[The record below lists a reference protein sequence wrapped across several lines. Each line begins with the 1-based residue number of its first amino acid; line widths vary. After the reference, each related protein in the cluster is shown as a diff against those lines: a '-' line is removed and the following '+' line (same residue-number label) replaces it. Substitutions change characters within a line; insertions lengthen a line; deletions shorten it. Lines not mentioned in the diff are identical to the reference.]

1 LKKLRSIIQKVSKYV
16 CRRKRRKFVCSF
28 ATSFT
33 LGTKLSPN
41 TLGRAYPSQKLCQ
54 MILEYVEAKVYK
66 IS

>member
-1 LKKLRSIIQKVSKYV
+1 M
-16 CRRKRRKFVCSF
+16 FVVGNVGQFVFSF
-28 ATSFT
+28 ATSFI